1 MSITW
6 FKLHH
11 ELPDDIKLR
20 RFTPQEKWAWV
31 ALLCLASKGS
41 DRGKIAAD
49 NDDIGEY
56 CEFNCTQDWLYF
68 RDKLIAKGMLEID
81 SDGNLSVLHW
91 EERQYDRPSAKP
103 DAVKARVA
111 KHRAKKKAE
120 KEVESNAGVT
130 RGNADET
137 IQIRLDPDPD
147 QIRSDPEDL
156 SLHSGSSA
164 ETEKGEVRE
173 SFEIAT
179 LAEPDPNPDPVAQ
192 THSLPV
198 QSVSTDQSAQQVG
211 VNVPPPAAPA
221 HDLFARRGMPHV
233 VPIQA
238 QFEGPWGKGY
248 TDELK
253 RFESW
258 LRATKAKGK
267 HDPSAWIGVVVDRI
281 AKGGSRSLWDE
292 FQRFESGEAEPAA
305 QVKERSPAMKKFLGI
320 A

>member
-81 SDGNLSVLHW
+81 PDGKLSVLHW

-103 DAVKARVA
+103 EAVKARVA

-120 KEVESNAGVT
+120 KETESNAGVT
-130 RGNADET
+130 PSNADET
-137 IQIRLDPDPD
+137 IQIRLDPDQI

-156 SLHSGSSA
+156 SLPSRSDA
-164 ETEKGEVRE
+164 ETEKDEVRE
-173 SFEIAT
+173 SEIAT
-179 LAEPDPNPDPVAQ
+179 LTEPDPNPKPSPQ
-192 THSLPV
+192 EPPLPV
-198 QSVSTDQSAQQVG
+198 QPTAPDRLTGASG
-211 VNVPPPAAPA
+211 ENVPPPAAPV
-221 HDLFARRGMPHV
+221 HDLFSRRGMPLA

-238 QFEGPWGKGY
+238 QFSGPWGQGY

-253 RFESW
+253 GFEDW
-258 LRATKAKGK
+258 LRATKAKDK

-292 FQRFESGEAEPAA
+292 FQRFEAGEIEPAA